1 MASPPVILCAAAI
14 VMAYCHSVPWDILSY
29 RIMSSS
35 CLYIQILNIQYACMS
50 WSWYLCAMLRVPVSY
65 ACIVCY
71 EYTHMP
77 RCLYRCIVYSVHCV
91 CLYAIHRQR
100 LIMSGESSVLL
111 RCSCPSNIFI
121 FFLSCKRKMW
131 PPSYAPV
138 SCAKILGGNDDHRKE
153 TTKYVSIVYC
163 ERWSLGDKSLTQNL
177 ILSILWR
184 I

>member
-1 MASPPVILCAAAI
+1 MSWVCTISMASPPVILCAAAI

-50 WSWYLCAMLRVPVSY
+50 WSWYLCAMLRVPVLY

-111 RCSCPSNIFI
+111 RCSCPSNIF
-121 FFLSCKRKMW
+121 FS
-131 PPSYAPV
+131 P
-138 SCAKILGGNDDHRKE
+138 AKEKCDLLHMLWCRVQKYREVMMVIIGN
-153 TTKYVSIVYC
+153 
-163 ERWSLGDKSLTQNL
+163 
-177 ILSILWR
+177 
-184 I
+184 